1 MYGMKSVRVLNAM
14 SRVAAARSLSGSA
27 VRSDTLS
34 MKQPLQSSSTVAES
48 DSIYK
53 NFLVPDSE
61 KYKTL
66 QQRQVYFTEHILEDM
81 WTLTD
86 KKDKTMFVNLRYL
99 FVALAVVTYL
109 FTHYRITRG
118 KKKREGQVI

>member
-1 MYGMKSVRVLNAM
+1 MKSVRVLNAM